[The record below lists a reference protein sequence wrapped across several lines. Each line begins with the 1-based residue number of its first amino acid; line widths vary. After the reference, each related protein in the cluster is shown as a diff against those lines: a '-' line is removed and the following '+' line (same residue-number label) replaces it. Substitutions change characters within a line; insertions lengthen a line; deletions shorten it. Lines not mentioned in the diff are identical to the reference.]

1 MEEARKTALILLRN
15 RTLTPDDL
23 WIAFYAIGGTAG
35 PLELEAY
42 IHGLLPVSMIDAELL
57 SDALHNLQDI

>member
-1 MEEARKTALILLRN
+1 MEEARRTALNLLRN

-23 WIAFYAIGGTAG
+23 YIAFYAVGGTAG

-42 IHGLLPVSMIDAELL
+42 IYGLLPVSVTDAELL
-57 SDALHNLQDI
+57 FHALQKLQEI